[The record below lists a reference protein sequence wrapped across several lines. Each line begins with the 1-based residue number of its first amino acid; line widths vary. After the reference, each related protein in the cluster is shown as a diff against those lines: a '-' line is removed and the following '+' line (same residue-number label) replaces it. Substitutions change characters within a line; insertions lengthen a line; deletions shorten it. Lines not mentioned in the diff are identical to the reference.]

1 MLNIWH
7 ILLSISRRV
16 FRDWEG
22 DGNGRLRPSSP
33 LSPSHDPLM
42 SEHAPGQP
50 GSEVSADGSE
60 EDASTDDGEQK
71 SASETGP
78 LSNARAA
85 LRAMLFPEARE
96 E

>member
-1 MLNIWH
+1 
-7 ILLSISRRV
+7 
-16 FRDWEG
+16 
-22 DGNGRLRPSSP
+22 
-33 LSPSHDPLM
+33 M